1 MRAVQ
6 HELASCNNLFPPRS
20 PPLPRPL
27 PQWRGGARCSII
39 LARKDGQSLGA
50 RSWRRSAGSAADEE
64 SFRRT
69 HSKFKERKDYPY
81 LAVARSHG
89 TQCTEWSCNYN
100 QWHPPRQRKHEE
112 KKNPKNFACHAQ
124 VQEGMAGNAAQGGS
138 VAPPAVADHALVDGH
153 PGLPHAAVCRHRR
166 R

>member
-64 SFRRT
+64 RLADVCVGQTGYWVTAEHRSFSVLPLFFFFFYSFFLSSSRIFRWFFSLWLIFFLLRLEIYYCDC
-69 HSKFKERKDYPY
+69 HVRQYIGEPKVWY
-81 LAVARSHG
+81 LKTSENSHTGVA
-89 TQCTEWSCNYN
+89 
-100 QWHPPRQRKHEE
+100 
-112 KKNPKNFACHAQ
+112 
-124 VQEGMAGNAAQGGS
+124 
-138 VAPPAVADHALVDGH
+138 ALT
-153 PGLPHAAVCRHRR
+153 LA
-166 R
+166 